1 LAAANQGQ
9 AVDALLDQ
17 WDAAF
22 ADAERELS
30 AFIAVDPV

>member
-30 AFIAVDPV
+30 AFLTAGPV